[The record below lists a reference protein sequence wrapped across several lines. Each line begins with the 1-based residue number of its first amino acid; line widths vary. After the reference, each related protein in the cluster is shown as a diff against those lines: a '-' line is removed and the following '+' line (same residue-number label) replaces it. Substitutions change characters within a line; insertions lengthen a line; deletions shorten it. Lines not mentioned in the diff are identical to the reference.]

1 MKEVMR
7 MKEEPAAPF
16 LRQEKEGLTLYANG
30 MSLRGDLTRMKPRLK
45 AARLRS
51 ELLIKAARIKNK
63 EGTLTAVD
71 ATAGLG
77 EDAFLLAAAGW
88 QVYLCEKDPLIG
100 ALLEDSLSR
109 AAEDPELAEAASRM
123 KLILGDSRE
132 FLAEIG
138 FTPDLVHLDPMFPE
152 RQKSALVKK
161 KLQLLQQLE
170 KPCDDEAGLLRSA
183 MEAKPQKILIK
194 RPVKGPYLA
203 GIRPSYSVSGSVIRY
218 DCILLQDM

>member
-30 MSLRGDLTRMKPRLK
+30 MSLRGDLSRMKPRMK
-45 AARLRS
+45 SARLRS
-51 ELLIKAARIKNK
+51 ELLIKAARIRNK

-100 ALLEDSLSR
+100 ALL
-109 AAEDPELAEAASRM
+109 
-123 KLILGDSRE
+123 
-132 FLAEIG
+132 
-138 FTPDLVHLDPMFPE
+138 
-152 RQKSALVKK
+152 
-161 KLQLLQQLE
+161 
-170 KPCDDEAGLLRSA
+170 
-183 MEAKPQKILIK
+183 
-194 RPVKGPYLA
+194 
-203 GIRPSYSVSGSVIRY
+203 
-218 DCILLQDM
+218 